1 MRGKSPLPSES
12 TTWLKCVPFY
22 HLDIVYKYHNWFISL
37 WLCCLSRFYRFVF
50 LLGTCGVFPEW
61 HPGAKTESIHPTS
74 YTAYDLPQVFPC
86 TILKKNLHHLR
97 CIKEKLMSCIVIT
110 INPHFIVSYAWDEP
124 ILNPS
129 ITLRVKGGTSATYD
143 MDKLEEGKQL
153 CYPNFIYLRAAASF
167 GRLLSFLLWLLL
179 LRCTDFLHVFCIYV
193 KFYRSPTGDET
204 HRELVLEVVQD
215 QYIKFCKKVKEKIVF
230 ISHCT

>member
-1 MRGKSPLPSES
+1 MIKVAVIFWRWRSWWRDPHTSSWLEMRGKSPLPSES
-12 TTWLKCVPFY
+12 TTWLKCVPLY

-167 GRLLSFLLWLLL
+167 GRLLSFY
-179 LRCTDFLHVFCIYV
+179 CGCYYYAVQIFCMFSVFMWNFI
-193 KFYRSPTGDET
+193 G
-204 HRELVLEVVQD
+204 VQ
-215 QYIKFCKKVKEKIVF
+215 QGMRLTESWC
-230 ISHCT
+230 